1 MSKATLLVTG
11 FEPFGSVL
19 ENPSQRIVEHMA
31 QRKDL
36 PLVTALL
43 PVDYKKAAQQIIG
56 LIEKHDPQAVVMLGV
71 GQSRDAIG
79 LERIAVNINDAPL
92 PDNAGELLQGKAI
105 AEDGPVGY
113 WSTLP
118 MAAMF
123 AAIEALDIP
132 VKYSNH
138 AGAYLCNHVF
148 YSIRHYFEQQQVKIP
163 AGFIHVPDMGD
174 EAPAMPIETQIRA
187 IEACLDV
194 LMKHLQQVTLV

>member
-1 MSKATLLVTG
+1 MSKPTLLVTG
-11 FEPFGSVL
+11 FEPFGTVL
-19 ENPSQRIVEHMA
+19 DNPSQRIVEHLA

-36 PLVTALL
+36 SLVTALL
-43 PVDYKKAAQQIIG
+43 PVDYRKAAKQVMG
-56 LIEKHDPQAVVMLGV
+56 LIEKHNPQAVVMIGV
-71 GQSRDAIG
+71 AQSRSAIC

-92 PDNAGELLQGKAI
+92 ADNAGELLQGKAI

-118 MAAMF
+118 TAAMF
-123 AAIEALDIP
+123 AAIKALDIP

-148 YSIRHYFEQQQVKIP
+148 YSIRHYFEQQHMKIP
-163 AGFIHVPDMGD
+163 AGFIHVPNMGD
-174 EAPAMPIETQIRA
+174 EEPTMPIETQIRA

-194 LMKHLQQVTLV
+194 LVGHLEHTPLV